1 MPKLYVLVG
10 VPGSGKS
17 TWVDN
22 NTFTMTCACIST
34 DKYVE
39 HYANEVGKTYSEVFT
54 EFMPNA
60 VKLMTDEVIVAR
72 ELGRDIVWDQTS
84 TTVKSRAKKL
94 YMLPNYRAIAV
105 VFPTPEHK
113 ELVRRLSS
121 RWDSGKV
128 VPEHVVAS
136 MIASWEEPTLEEG
149 FDEIWTIN
157 N

>member
-1 MPKLYVLVG
+1 MA
-10 VPGSGKS
+10 
-17 TWVDN
+17 
-22 NTFTMTCACIST
+22 CACIST

-94 YMLPNYRAIAV
+94 HMLPNYHAIAV

-113 ELVRRLSS
+113 ELTRRLTS
-121 RWDSGKV
+121 RPGKEI
-128 VPEHVVAS
+128 PDHVIYS
-136 MIASWEEPTLEEG
+136 MIGSWEEPTLEEG
-149 FDEIWTIN
+149 FDEIWMIN